1 MYTVFICVKCKE
13 MKKSLDFYKCKDT
26 YLFNL
31 FDLVMKMMVFPIM
44 ELSSL
49 GYLLHICFHIISSNI
64 IRGSSIISNSL
75 WYYYFIKHT

>member
-31 FDLVMKMMVFPIM
+31 FDLATKMMGFPIM
-44 ELSSL
+44 ELFVIFGLFATYFS
-49 GYLLHICFHIISSNI
+49 YNFSN
-64 IRGSSIISNSL
+64 
-75 WYYYFIKHT
+75 YHTWK